1 MGGVGVDWSLV
12 AGLSSV
18 QPDRWAA
25 LTLVVAV
32 IRFSRVCSRFS
43 WHIKV
48 KTYSFAHDLHLP
60 VNCECRH
67 KQSNHKTVH
76 SLKNDQS
83 GRLFGQLP

>member
-32 IRFSRVCSRFS
+32 ILFSRVCSRFS
-43 WHIKV
+43 WLV
-48 KTYSFAHDLHLP
+48 FATSGQILL
-60 VNCECRH
+60 
-67 KQSNHKTVH
+67 K
-76 SLKNDQS
+76 SLVS
-83 GRLFGQLP
+83 RLCLGLNINPE